1 LDGNMLT
8 NGVWSFTWD
17 AEIKRAQSPR
27 HGRRATAILRPGRR
41 DGARSGIPRR
51 SGNRYRLVSATS
63 NNVLRVVNA
72 YDHQSRRIRKEV
84 SAWDEQVAAYVP
96 QSASHYLWD
105 GWNIFR
111 ETVTVGSGSTQSAV
125 TNYNTW
131 GSDLSGSLQGAGGV
145 GGLLAVTTV
154 SAADPQPVI
163 YFPLFDANGNVT
175 EYISTN
181 GTVAARYAYDAF
193 GATVAQSGDMADAFT
208 HRFSTKP
215 FDAETGIVMYQ
226 LRSYSSPI
234 GRWLSRDPITEEGSL
249 NLFVICNN
257 DVINKWDY
265 LGMFLSITDAEITD
279 HFLKLE
285 DGLKAQLKAM
295 CPKSKTS
302 WPYGKKTYCCNPDDC
317 ANEAE
322 RMADAYIKALEHAY
336 RVRKYPGG
344 GTGNFAIIIEGGL
357 GSGQTYGDV
366 EGTGLTCGG
375 WSDMGQSVLQPTIDK
390 SKCWRYKNEM
400 HWSTIVVFNRIIW
413 CPHMWSS
420 LQIMN
425 GDKIHLDPWKSG
437 GWWY

>member
-1 LDGNMLT
+1 MVNNLNQYTNILCVSASLRLNHDADGNLLT

-17 AEIKRAQSPR
+17 AE
-27 HGRRATAILRPGRR
+27 
-41 DGARSGIPRR
+41 
-51 SGNRYRLVSATS
+51 NRLVSACS
-63 NNVLRVVNA
+63 NNVLLVRNT
-72 YDHQSRRIRKEV
+72 YDSRSRRIRKEV
-84 SAWDEQVAAYVP
+84 SAYN
-96 QSASHYLWD
+96 ASTGNYEPVTCNAFLWD
-105 GWNIFR
+105 GWNVFR
-111 ETVTVGSGSTQSAV
+111 EVRDQMSAV
-125 TNYNTW
+125 STNYYTW
-131 GSDLSGSLQGAGGV
+131 GNDLSDSLQGAGGV

-163 YFPLFDANGNVT
+163 HFPLFDANGNVT
-175 EYISTN
+175 EYVTTN
-181 GTVAARYAYDAF
+181 GAVAARYAYDAF
-193 GATVAQSGDMADAFT
+193 GSTTAQSGPLAAAFT

>member
-1 LDGNMLT
+1 VVNNLNQYTNILCVSASLRLNHDADGNLLT

-17 AEIKRAQSPR
+17 AE
-27 HGRRATAILRPGRR
+27 
-41 DGARSGIPRR
+41 
-51 SGNRYRLVSATS
+51 NRLVSACS
-63 NNVLRVVNA
+63 NNVLLVRNT
-72 YDHQSRRIRKEV
+72 YDSRSRRIRKEV
-84 SAWDEQVAAYVP
+84 SAYN
-96 QSASHYLWD
+96 ASTGNYEPVTCNAFLWD
-105 GWNIFR
+105 GWNVFR
-111 ETVTVGSGSTQSAV
+111 EVRDQMSAV
-125 TNYNTW
+125 STNYYTW
-131 GSDLSGSLQGAGGV
+131 GNDLSDSLQGAGGV

-163 YFPLFDANGNVT
+163 HFPLFDANGNVT
-175 EYISTN
+175 EYVTTN
-181 GTVAARYAYDAF
+181 GAVAARYAYDAF
-193 GATVAQSGDMADAFT
+193 GSTTAQSGPLAAAFT